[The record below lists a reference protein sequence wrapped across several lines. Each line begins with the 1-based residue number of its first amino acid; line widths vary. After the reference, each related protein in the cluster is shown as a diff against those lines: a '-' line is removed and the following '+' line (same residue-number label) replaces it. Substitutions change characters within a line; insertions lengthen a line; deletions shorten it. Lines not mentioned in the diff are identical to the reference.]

1 MRIIRVKFFKYILC
15 LSIVFIAGCAPKNTH
30 VTSAK
35 HSQVKITKKVEYTDN
50 TDKKVNNILKSVKD
64 SSVGVYYESLEK
76 HAKPAGVHENMVFYA
91 ASVAKLPVVAFV
103 QNQINHNKLSLDTNL
118 PYQASANQVPS
129 AMVSGGTGVL
139 QFKNHQAEY
148 TISDLL
154 KWTVRNSDNQAS
166 NQLLAQ
172 VCYKNP
178 KEFKQFI
185 YQTYGSKDYT
195 KYLSAKQAGQLIKTI
210 YHQSGPANIDL
221 KHTDWQKSKIGK
233 LPVDVE
239 HKIGINDAYNQ
250 DAAIVLGKHPFVL
263 TVMTKGWSDQKISDL
278 AKRIYNVMS

>member
-1 MRIIRVKFFKYILC
+1 MGIPVKFFKYILC
-15 LSIVFIAGCAPKNTH
+15 LSIIFIAGCAPNSNH
-30 VTSAK
+30 VTSVK
-35 HSQVKITKKVEYTDN
+35 HPQVKVMKKVEYADK
-50 TDKKVNNILKSVKD
+50 TDKKVQNILKSVKD
-64 SSVGVYYESLEK
+64 SNVGVYYESLEK
-76 HAKPAGVHENMVFYA
+76 HSKQAGVHENKVFYA

-103 QNQINHNKLSLDTNL
+103 QNQINHNKLGLNTKL

-148 TISDLL
+148 TISNLL

-178 KEFKQFI
+178 KEFKRFI
-185 YQTYGSKDYT
+185 YQTYGSTDYS

-210 YHQSGPANIDL
+210 YHQSGPANTDL
-221 KHTDWQKSKIGK
+221 KHTDWQKMKIGK
-233 LPVDVE
+233 LPVTVE
-239 HKIGINDAYNQ
+239 HKIGINGAYNH
-250 DAAIVLGKHPFVL
+250 DAAIVSGKHPFVL
-263 TVMTKGWSDQKISDL
+263 TVMAKGWSDQNISDL
-278 AKRIYNVMS
+278 AQKIYYETK